1 MTCIRRLMNVR
12 LAALRALV
20 SLVAV
25 IGILSAGL
33 DHTFGAFA
41 GGLPAAAA
49 TTEGTAA
56 GKELLPSTDAVGE
69 HVDCGCHSEAPARE
83 EMTACAALRAAHAIV
98 QMAAHGL
105 RSLPP
110 DRPPR

>member
-1 MTCIRRLMNVR
+1 MNVR

-20 SLVAV
+20 SIVAV

-41 GGLPAAAA
+41 GGSHAAAA
-49 TTEGTAA
+49 TAEGAAA
-56 GKELLPSTDAVGE
+56 GKTSLLPIDAEGE

-83 EMTACAALRAAHAIV
+83 EAVACDALRAVHAIV